1 MNQYRVNN
9 YSILSSSAT
18 SSLFVSS
25 GSVSLRKKKVSRPTW
40 KTLSLSRKNKLKEE
54 ESGPAAGDLFKS
66 PSIYG
71 NRDNIGGGEAPSVM
85 SSYLSGK
92 PKIRRFNTQ
101 TTVSNL
107 FQVFQWDFFFQAKYV
122 PWHRLNSRQTS
133 HIWSKESWRRNWN
146 PRITRNN
153 NKGRL
158 SAMTKTM
165 MTSTTRTSR
174 TLWCRPTCSSPIQ
187 SRMAAAEFAPLCK
200 VDHFL
205 EWGKKSFHTYL

>member
-107 FQVFQWDFFFQAKYV
+107 FQVFQWDFFFSGKICPLTPSQQQTDISHLVQRELKEKLKSPDY
-122 PWHRLNSRQTS
+122 PQQQQRQTFRDDEDDDDEYNTNKQNALVPANVFQS
-133 HIWSKESWRRNWN
+133 HSKSDGGGG
-146 PRITRNN
+146 ICTV
-153 NKGRL
+153 
-158 SAMTKTM
+158 M
-165 MTSTTRTSR
+165 
-174 TLWCRPTCSSPIQ
+174 
-187 SRMAAAEFAPLCK
+187 
-200 VDHFL
+200 
-205 EWGKKSFHTYL
+205 